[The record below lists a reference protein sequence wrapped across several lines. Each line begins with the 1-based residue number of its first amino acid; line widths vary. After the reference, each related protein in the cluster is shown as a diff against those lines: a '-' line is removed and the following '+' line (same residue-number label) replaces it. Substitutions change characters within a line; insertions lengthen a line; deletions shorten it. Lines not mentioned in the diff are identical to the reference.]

1 MSDRLNHPAPEKLQ
15 GYAENSLDAAEHAV
29 LASHAVNC
37 PACQREVEEWRSL
50 FSVLSMLPQ
59 LEPPKHFADLVMASV
74 KLPDPWYLKAAARVK
89 TEMRLWLP
97 KTTRGWTFATAT
109 LGVPFFVFGALFAW
123 LLSHPFVT
131 PQSVATFAADKGF
144 KAMEAQASGT
154 FAALLQSDVGL
165 WVARLLETLRTAGL
179 GTIGAFAAGI
189 AVGIGVSAWVLY
201 TNLRTGKTRAKN
213 DYVSYCF

>member
-1 MSDRLNHPAPEKLQ
+1 MSDRLTHPTPEKLQ
-15 GYAENSLDAAEHAV
+15 GYAETSLDAAEQAV
-29 LASHAVNC
+29 LASHVVSC
-37 PACQREVEEWRSL
+37 STCQHEVEEWRSL
-50 FSVLSMLPQ
+50 FNVLSTLPQ
-59 LEPPKHFADLVMASV
+59 LEPSKHFADLVMSNV
-74 KLPDPWYLKAAARVK
+74 KLPDPWYMKSAARVK
-89 TEMRLWLP
+89 NEMRLWMP

-131 PQSVATFAADKGF
+131 PQSVATFAADKGY
-144 KAMEAQASGT
+144 KAVEAQASGT

-165 WVARLLETLRTAGL
+165 WLARILETLRSAGL
-179 GTIGAFAAGI
+179 GTVGAFAAGI

-201 TNLRTGKTRAKN
+201 TNLRTNRTRAKN